1 MGTQKFFQRL
11 ARLVKQRVQIV
22 TNPLSKRDFD
32 QLHALHARSLDT
44 LARLATA
51 FQKSACET
59 QLRELLREPRYANPR
74 RLERYAFKIFS
85 QNGEDGTLQEIL
97 RRIGTTNKRF
107 VEFGVQDGLEC
118 NTHFLL
124 YSGWEGLWIEGNEA
138 AAAKI
143 REVFAGPLSNG
154 SLKLEHRFV
163 TAENINAIIS
173 VAQFTGE
180 IDLLSVD
187 MDGKITTSAERSRR

>member
-1 MGTQKFFQRL
+1 M
-11 ARLVKQRVQIV
+11 
-22 TNPLSKRDFD
+22 
-32 QLHALHARSLDT
+32 
-44 LARLATA
+44 
-51 FQKSACET
+51 
-59 QLRELLREPRYANPR
+59 
-74 RLERYAFKIFS
+74 
-85 QNGEDGTLQEIL
+85 LQEIL
-97 RRIGTTNKRF
+97 RRIFTTNRRF
-107 VEFGVQDGLEC
+107 VEFGVHDGLEC

-124 YSGWEGLWIEGNEA
+124 YSGWDGLWIEGNEA
-138 AAAKI
+138 AVAKI
-143 REVFAGPLSNG
+143 RQVFAGPLSNG